1 MALILL
7 PLLRIYHCFVMRG
20 TSDDTQAD
28 IIDAFNTK
36 PRYLDDILNVNNIYF
51 DTMVS

>member
-1 MALILL
+1 ML
-7 PLLRIYHCFVMRG
+7 PLLRIYPCFVMRG
-20 TSDDTQAD
+20 TSADKQAD
-28 IIDAFNTK
+28 IIDDCNTT